1 MNLEIKSAVGERVRS
16 GMPRNLHSSEQ
27 QVFVFTFAAI
37 TFDSGIA
44 AAAAAAITDPLALAA
59 LAPAIYQTR
68 LLDAMRWDGSILSL
82 WHHAPFIFLSTACCI
97 VIWVCF
103 LFFVI
108 SINLAGPG
116 CCCCWWWN
124 WTH

>member
-16 GMPRNLHSSEQ
+16 GMPRNLHNSEQ

-44 AAAAAAITDPLALAA
+44 AAITDLLALAA
-59 LAPAIYQTR
+59 LAPAIYQTL
-68 LLDAMRWDGSILSL
+68 LLDAKGV
-82 WHHAPFIFLSTACCI
+82 FFLSGTTPFYFPFYRLGIDLRCI
-97 VIWVCF
+97 VIWICF

-116 CCCCWWWN
+116 CCCCCWN
-124 WTH
+124 WTY